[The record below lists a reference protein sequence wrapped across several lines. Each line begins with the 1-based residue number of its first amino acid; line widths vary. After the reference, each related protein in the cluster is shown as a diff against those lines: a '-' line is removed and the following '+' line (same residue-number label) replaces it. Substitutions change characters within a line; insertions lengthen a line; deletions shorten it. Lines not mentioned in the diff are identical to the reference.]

1 MTASSRFTIRVPR
14 SLYLR
19 LLAEAEQR
27 GVSLNALVTALLQQA
42 AEIQATRNPAPP
54 VPTRGSLLDSV
65 SADADEPTARS
76 APATTPGSGC

>member
-27 GVSLNALVTALLQQA
+27 GVSSTPWSRRCCSRRPRFRQP
-42 AEIQATRNPAPP
+42 EILRRPFQPEDHF
-54 VPTRGSLLDSV
+54 LIQ
-65 SADADEPTARS
+65 
-76 APATTPGSGC
+76 